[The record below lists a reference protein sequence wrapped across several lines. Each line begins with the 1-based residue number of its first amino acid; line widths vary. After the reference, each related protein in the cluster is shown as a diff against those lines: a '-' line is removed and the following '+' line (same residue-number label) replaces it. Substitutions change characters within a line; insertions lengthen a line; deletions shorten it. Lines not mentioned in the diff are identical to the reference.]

1 LTRPSP
7 KDGIPREQNAV
18 DVRQWHF
25 EITAETYTG
34 QSYIQQMRRVVGPAS
49 GELIGLR
56 LTNVIH
62 FLSKQALM
70 NSDCGLQYAIPVQPQ
85 LGLGLR
91 IGHT

>member
-1 LTRPSP
+1 
-7 KDGIPREQNAV
+7 
-18 DVRQWHF
+18 
-25 EITAETYTG
+25 
-34 QSYIQQMRRVVGPAS
+34 MRRVVGPAS